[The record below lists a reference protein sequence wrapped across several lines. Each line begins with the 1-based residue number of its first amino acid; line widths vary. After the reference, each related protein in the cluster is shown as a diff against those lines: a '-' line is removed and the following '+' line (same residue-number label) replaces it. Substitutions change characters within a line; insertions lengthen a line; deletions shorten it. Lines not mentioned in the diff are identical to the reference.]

1 MFGAAILGVLE
12 VEDGNLQYSF
22 DIGGA
27 DKNVTEV
34 EIDTGDGKVLATD
47 KD

>member
-1 MFGAAILGVLE
+1 VILGELE

-22 DIGGA
+22 DIVGA
-27 DKNVTEV
+27 DKSVTEV
-34 EIDTGDGKVLATD
+34 EIDAGDGKVLATD